1 MARKSKRGASRKQ
14 ARKPMPTITIPW
26 SKLMQHTAGILS
38 VLAVIAVGAYIY
50 QNSVL
55 PILHVTV
62 EGDFIHVDKASLV
75 KAVTPF
81 ATGSFVSVDV
91 ASLRE
96 AGEKLPWVKQIQ
108 VRRVWPD
115 SLHLIVEEQ
124 VAVARWKDKWL
135 VNNKGETFL
144 TTKNEIPA
152 GLAVLD
158 GPQNSHEIVVQRYQV
173 MANELARQG
182 LVIKHLEM
190 DQRRAWK
197 MTLSNGI
204 KVVLGRA
211 NSEKRFTR
219 FIRIYQN
226 ELQKYKAQIEV
237 MDMRYTNGFAVI
249 WKQGK
254 KPNFSGI
261 V

>member
-1 MARKSKRGASRKQ
+1 MVRKSKRGASRKLVKKQ
-14 ARKPMPTITIPW
+14 RQPIVWRNLLQPMAI
-26 SKLMQHTAGILS
+26 
-38 VLAVIAVGAYIY
+38 VLTLVVVIAGLSYT
-50 QNSVL
+50 QQTPTL
-55 PILHVTV
+55 PILHVIV
-62 EGDFIHVDKASLV
+62 DGKFVHVDKQALV
-75 KAVTPF
+75 KAVTPY
-81 ATGSFVSVDV
+81 ATGSFLSVDV

-96 AGEKLPWVKQIQ
+96 AGEALPWVKQIQ

-144 TTKNEIPA
+144 TTQNEIPS
-152 GLAVLD
+152 GLAILE
-158 GPQNSHEIVVQRYQV
+158 GPQSSHEVVVQRYQV
-173 MANELARQG
+173 MSNELAKQG
-182 LVIKHLEM
+182 LVITHLEM
-190 DQRRAWK
+190 DLRRAWN

-219 FIRIYQN
+219 FIRVYQD
-226 ELQKYKAQIEV
+226 ELQKYKAQIAV
-237 MDMRYTNGFAVI
+237 MDMRYTNGLAVI
-249 WKQGK
+249 WKQGQ
-254 KPNFSGI
+254 KPNFSGT